1 MMGLEERCLSA
12 QMLCEQVAQ
21 WILYGAL
28 NAIKIIHELNIV
40 ALLLLSTP
48 NFLSVLTAVYKISNI
63 YYSAK

>member
-1 MMGLEERCLSA
+1 
-12 QMLCEQVAQ
+12 MLCEQVAQ

-48 NFLSVLTAVYKISNI
+48 NFLSVLTAVYKITNI